1 MVESQAIA
9 RVLRLGQKNNV
20 KVIRYII
27 AGTVEEVC
35 SYIRDKYGLSTDL
48 RIDDALSIDEKTR
61 TCGCWVAE

>member
-27 AGTVEEVC
+27 AGTVEEMMR
-35 SYIRDKYGLSTDL
+35 SQ
-48 RIDDALSIDEKTR
+48 
-61 TCGCWVAE
+61 